1 MIARTVRVSGRV
13 QGVGFRWSARSE
25 AEGLGVLGWVRNRPD
40 GGVEAHVQGTADAV
54 ERMLAWMRHGPVG
67 ARVDEVEIADA
78 VALDGA
84 GSFEI
89 RV

>member
-13 QGVGFRWSARSE
+13 QGVGFRWSAQTE

-40 GGVEAHVQGTADAV
+40 GGVEAHVQGSADAV
-54 ERMLAWMRHGPVG
+54 ERMLAWMRRGPVG

-78 VALDGA
+78 VTLDGVD
-84 GSFEI
+84 SFEI
-89 RV
+89 RM